1 MDLWANL
8 PVMIACYG
16 YIVALILVA
25 GRLGDHPAVPR
36 GVSRKFLHAMIG
48 NLPFI
53 MPYFTNSLFPFLV
66 ASPFIAV
73 TYLVSPYSPWP
84 GFAMR
89 MRGLSDITEEG
100 HGTGLILY
108 AVSYSALALLYGTK
122 PYIVAAGVLPMAYG
136 DSVAALVGT
145 TYGRHRFRV
154 FEWKSL
160 EGCLGMFIGSLLSLL
175 TGMAY
180 FSMIYGFSL
189 QAQMVQVLVVS
200 VVVTVAEAVSP
211 RGLDNVTVPALGA
224 LTFIVMGGGA

>member
-1 MDLWANL
+1 ML
-8 PVMIACYG
+8 ACYG
-16 YIVALILVA
+16 YIVALIVVA
-25 GRLGDHPAVPR
+25 GRLKTHPAVPK

-53 MPYFTNSLFPFLV
+53 MPYFTDNLFPFLV

-84 GFAMR
+84 GFTTR

-108 AVSYSALALLYGTK
+108 AVSYSALALLYGTR
-122 PYIVAAGVLPMAYG
+122 PYIVAAGILPMAYG

-145 TYGRHRFRV
+145 KYGRHRFRV
-154 FEWKSL
+154 LEWKSL

-175 TGMAY
+175 TGMAV
-180 FSMIYGFSL
+180 FSVIYGFSL
-189 QAQMVQVLVVS
+189 QAQVLPVIVTSLMV
-200 VVVTVAEAVSP
+200 TAAEGASP
-211 RGLDNVTVPALGA
+211 RGLDNVAVPTLGA
-224 LTFIVMGGGA
+224 LTFIVMGGGV

>member
-1 MDLWANL
+1 MDVWANL
-8 PVMIACYG
+8 PAMLACFG
-16 YIVALILVA
+16 YILVLIVVA
-25 GRLGDHPAVPR
+25 GRLRAHPAVPR
-36 GVSRKFLHAMIG
+36 GVGRKFLHAMIG

-53 MPYFTNSLFPFLV
+53 MPYFTESLFPFLV
-66 ASPFIAV
+66 ASPFVAV

-84 GFAMR
+84 GFAER

-108 AVSYSALALLYGTK
+108 AVSYSALALLYGTR

-145 TYGRHRFRV
+145 MYGRHRFRV

-180 FSMIYGFSL
+180 FSVIYGFSL
-189 QAQMVQVLVVS
+189 QAQVLPVIVTSLMV
-200 VVVTVAEAVSP
+200 TAAEAASP
-211 RGLDNVTVPALGA
+211 RGLDNVAVPALGA

>member
-16 YIVALILVA
+16 YIVALIVVA
-25 GRLGDHPAVPR
+25 GRLRTHPAVPR

-48 NLPFI
+48 NLPLV
-53 MPYFTNSLFPFLV
+53 MPYFTESLFPFLV

-84 GFAMR
+84 GFAER

-122 PYIVAAGVLPMAYG
+122 PYIVAAGILPMAYG

-160 EGCLGMFIGSLLSLL
+160 EGCLGMFIGSLL
-175 TGMAY
+175 
-180 FSMIYGFSL
+180 
-189 QAQMVQVLVVS
+189 
-200 VVVTVAEAVSP
+200 
-211 RGLDNVTVPALGA
+211 
-224 LTFIVMGGGA
+224 